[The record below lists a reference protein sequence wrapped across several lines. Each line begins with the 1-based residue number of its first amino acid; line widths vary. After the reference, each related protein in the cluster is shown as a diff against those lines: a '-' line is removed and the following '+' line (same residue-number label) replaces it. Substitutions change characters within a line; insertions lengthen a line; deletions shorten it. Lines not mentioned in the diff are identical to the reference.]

1 MNKKGGIVMKVDLID
16 VTKENWLQVLFLTT
30 NAGENPTL
38 CEEFVAS
45 NALSIVQSIFETG
58 WIVKAVEVEGN
69 IVGFA
74 MYGYNEEQQFYE
86 LCRIMID
93 YKYQGKGY
101 GTAAIRLVIEEMKKD
116 ENCDVIYLSTEPEN
130 QRAKRIYTTLGFK
143 ETGRQVEGEDLFCL
157 SIKEK

>member
-1 MNKKGGIVMKVDLID
+1 M
-16 VTKENWLQVLFLTT
+16 VTSSFLTT
-30 NAGENPTL
+30 NIGQIPTL

-69 IVGFA
+69 IVGFT

-93 YKYQGKGY
+93 YKYQGQGY
-101 GTAAIRLVIEEMKKD
+101 GKAAIRLVIEEMKKD

-130 QRAKRIYTTLGFK
+130 QRAKRIYTVLGFK

-157 SIKEK
+157 SIK

>member
-1 MNKKGGIVMKVDLID
+1 MMMKMNLID

-30 NAGENPTL
+30 NVGQIPTL

-69 IVGFA
+69 IVGFT

-93 YKYQGKGY
+93 YKYQGQGY
-101 GTAAIRLVIEEMKKD
+101 GKAAIRLVIEEMKKD

-130 QRAKRIYTTLGFK
+130 QRAKRIYTVLGFK

-157 SIKEK
+157 SIK

>member
-1 MNKKGGIVMKVDLID
+1 MMKMNLID

-30 NAGENPTL
+30 NVGQIPTL

-69 IVGFA
+69 IVGFT

-93 YKYQGKGY
+93 YKYQGQGY
-101 GTAAIRLVIEEMKKD
+101 GKAAIRLVIEEMKKD

-130 QRAKRIYTTLGFK
+130 QRAKRIYTVLGFK

-157 SIKEK
+157 SIK